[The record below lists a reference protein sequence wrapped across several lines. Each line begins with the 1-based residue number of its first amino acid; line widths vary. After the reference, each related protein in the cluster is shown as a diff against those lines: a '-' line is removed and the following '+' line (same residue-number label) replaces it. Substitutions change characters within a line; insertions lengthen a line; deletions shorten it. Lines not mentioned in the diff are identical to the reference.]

1 MEKIDCFAHVLLP
14 KFKAKILEVAPAI
27 PEQMPFINHPLLT
40 DMEARRQA
48 QNAGVKQILSYVNT
62 NPEDYLDPDKA
73 IELVQS
79 ANIELVNLVKENQ
92 DIYAGAVAMLAL
104 NNVSES
110 VKLIKEEVATNPL
123 IFGIQLFTRHLGQSL
138 AHPDFKPIFQI
149 CADLD
154 IPIWLHPVFD
164 TRKPDNNI
172 IFSWEYE
179 QTQAMLQVVQARYF
193 QEFPNLKIIV
203 HHAGAMA
210 PYFAERINH
219 ILPEKLAE
227 DFRKFYVDTALL
239 GNPKALKLAVDYFG
253 FDHVLFG
260 TDATLGIAPAGATV
274 EIIQAIEELPLT
286 VEAKDGIFQANLL
299 QLIRGEY

>member
-14 KFKAKILEVAPAI
+14 GFKSKILEVAPRL
-27 PEQMPFINHPLLT
+27 PEQMPFINHPLLI
-40 DMEARRQA
+40 DMEARRKSKYQ
-48 QNAGVKQILSYVNT
+48 GVKQVLSYVNT
-62 NPEDYLDPDKA
+62 NPEDYLEPDQA
-73 IELVQS
+73 IALVQS
-79 ANIELVNLVKENQ
+79 ANQELVTLVSEQ
-92 DIYAGAVAMLAL
+92 TDIYAGAVAMLAL
-104 NNVSES
+104 NNISGS
-110 VKLIKEEVATNPL
+110 VKIIKEEVARNPFL
-123 IFGIQLFTRHLGQSL
+123 LGIQLFTRHLGKSL

-149 CADLD
+149 CAELD

-219 ILPEKLAE
+219 ILPIRASQIIISFSHGNMSKRKPCSKWSKLVI
-227 DFRKFYVDTALL
+227 FKNF
-239 GNPKALKLAVDYFG
+239 PILKSSSIMPELWPP
-253 FDHVLFG
+253 
-260 TDATLGIAPAGATV
+260 TLRSASTIS
-274 EIIQAIEELPLT
+274 
-286 VEAKDGIFQANLL
+286 FQKS
-299 QLIRGEY
+299 